1 VNGEENEWHRE
12 HHGKL
17 LAFTSGGLKREE
29 QRCSEIGSALQ
40 SKHCP
45 RNAAPQTQRR

>member
-1 VNGEENEWHRE
+1 MVKKTSASRASL
-12 HHGKL
+12 KT

-29 QRCSEIGSALQ
+29 QRGSEIGSALQ

-45 RNAAPQTQRR
+45 RNTAPETERR